1 MERGIRPDTGKTDG
15 RPHLEQGEDGLT
27 LTDGKL
33 SVRGDFEKLLPRIRR
48 GNLHSELLVRAAG
61 FRSMAAGK
69 PASAGGSGR
78 GSLQEAAA
86 PVVLDATAGL
96 GEDSFLLAAA
106 GFRVELYERD
116 EVIAALL
123 KDALARAEDYPELLP
138 AVSRMTLHC
147 EDSIAAMQRIA
158 QAREAGEDASA
169 VFPDV
174 IFLDPMFP
182 GRTKS
187 ALVGKKFQLLQ
198 QLEKPCDDEEAL
210 LSAAIAAR
218 PRRIVI
224 KRPAKGPCLS
234 GRKPDF
240 SLPGKAVRYDVILL
254 HS

>member
-1 MERGIRPDTGKTDG
+1 MERGIRPDTEKTDG
-15 RPHLEQGEDGLT
+15 RPHLEHGEDGLT

-48 GNLHSELLVRAAG
+48 GNLHGELLVRAAG

-69 PASAGGSGR
+69 PAPAGGSGR
-78 GSLQEAAA
+78 GSLQEADA

-147 EDSIAAMQRIA
+147 EDSIAAMQSIA

-169 VFPDV
+169 AFPDV

-210 LSAAIAAR
+210 LSAAISAR

-224 KRPAKGPCLS
+224 KRPAKGPYLS